1 MGYFASETHP
11 SPQFYTWTTKEYI
24 YIAAETV
31 VGILT
36 VLTNG
41 LVLLAMMRYSSLR
54 TITNCYIGSLSVADI
69 LVGLLV
75 PPLIAVT
82 KAGLPRNFYACVLIN
97 SLVLVCV
104 TISVLSLFC
113 VALDR
118 YWAVLHPIAR
128 RKVATT
134 GRALQLVAAMWVLGI
149 FIGLIPLM
157 GWHNSPEGF
166 GLCSFVRVIDL
177 GYIVYLNFFGFIIP
191 ILLAMLY
198 MHVHILVAFRSMC
211 KNRTGKV
218 PEGRTPITARELKM
232 FKTLSLMFGLF
243 ALCWLPLNIID
254 CMQLW
259 FGVHVD
265 IKVINFAVLLTHC
278 NSFIDPILYA
288 INQPGFRRVLKNYV
302 PRFFTHDKDA
312 TDTDLQS
319 VSVTSR
325 MYVEPGHE
333 GRVGMAGQADQ
344 ICTEVM
350 TPHMDSKSLHQHSVA
365 EVATEEK
372 ESEVDMTCI
381 QILSPEKVNPTV
393 MTESPLSSKD
403 IEPMIAISGEDS
415 SKGMELVTRKLS
427 GPSTNTENKSA
438 TLITKNSG
446 CYKEMGLKGTM
457 NTTSCSYENLGLIAP
472 ERKGPSPT
480 EQTEQ
485 IANGKIDQMCKS
497 PSSTEQTE
505 QIANCKI
512 ALMSNG
518 PSSTEQ
524 TEQIANGKIDQMCKS
539 PSSSEQREQIANGK
553 IDQMCKSRSFTEQRE
568 QIANGKIDQMCK
580 SPSSTEQREQIANG
594 KIDQMCKSPSSTE
607 QREQIANG
615 KIDQMCKSPS
625 STEQREQI
633 ANGKI
638 DQMCKSP
645 SSYFCNLLLLFIS
658 FLFPLV
664 FIVVIFC
671 YASFNDNEVKSFVR
685 HTLCLFPTA

>member
-1 MGYFASETHP
+1 MGYLASETHP
-11 SPQFYTWTTKEYI
+11 KPHFYTWTTKEYI

-36 VLTNG
+36 VVTNG
-41 LVLLAMMRYSSLR
+41 LVLLAMMRYRSLR
-54 TITNCYIGSLSVADI
+54 TVTNCYIGSLSVADI

-82 KAGLPRNFYACVLIN
+82 KAGLPRNFYACILTN
-97 SLVLVCV
+97 SLVLVFV
-104 TISVLSLFC
+104 SISVLSLFC

-128 RKVATT
+128 RNVATT
-134 GRALQLVAAMWVLGI
+134 ERALLLVAAMWVLGI
-149 FIGLIPLM
+149 FLGFVPLM

-166 GLCSFVRVIDL
+166 RLCSFVRVIDL
-177 GYIVYLNFFGFIIP
+177 GYIVYLNFFGFLIP

-198 MHVHILVAFRSMC
+198 MHVHILLAFRNMC

-243 ALCWLPLNIID
+243 AMCWLPLNIID

-265 IKVINFAVLLTHC
+265 SKVIMFTVLLTHC

-288 INQPGFRRVLKNYV
+288 IYQPGFRNVLKNYV
-302 PRFFTHDKDA
+302 PRFFTDDKDA
-312 TDTDLQS
+312 TDNDLQN
-319 VSVTSR
+319 VTVTSK
-325 MYVEPGHE
+325 MYEE
-333 GRVGMAGQADQ
+333 RVGMAGQADQ
-344 ICTEVM
+344 TCTEAI
-350 TPHMDSKSLHQHSVA
+350 TPRMDSKSLHQNSLA
-365 EVATEEK
+365 KVATEEK
-372 ESEVDMTCI
+372 GSEVEMPCI

-403 IEPMIAISGEDS
+403 IEPMIAISGKDS

-446 CYKEMGLKGTM
+446 CYKEMGLKDTM
-457 NTTSCSYENLGLIAP
+457 NTISGSYKNLGLIAL
-472 ERKGPSPT
+472 ERKSPSPT
-480 EQTEQ
+480 EQREQ

-505 QIANCKI
+505 QITIGKVDQ
-512 ALMSNG
+512 MSKS

-524 TEQIANGKIDQMCKS
+524 TEQIANGKIDQMSKI
-539 PSSSEQREQIANGK
+539 PSSTEQTEQIANGK
-553 IDQMCKSRSFTEQRE
+553 IDQMSKSPSSTEQTE
-568 QIANGKIDQMCK
+568 QIANGKIDQMSK
-580 SPSSTEQREQIANG
+580 SPSSTEQTEQIANG
-594 KIDQMCKSPSSTE
+594 KIDQMSKSPSSTE
-607 QREQIANG
+607 QTEQIANG
-615 KIDQMCKSPS
+615 KIDQISKSPS
-625 STEQREQI
+625 STEQTEQI

-638 DQMCKSP
+638 ALANKDLRPTERTEQIASGKDSALGH
-645 SSYFCNLLLLFIS
+645 STDG
-658 FLFPLV
+658 PL
-664 FIVVIFC
+664 
-671 YASFNDNEVKSFVR
+671 Y
-685 HTLCLFPTA
+685 

>member
-1 MGYFASETHP
+1 MGYLASAVHP
-11 SPQFYTWTTKEYI
+11 RPRFYTWTTKDYI

-41 LVLLAMMRYSSLR
+41 LVLLAMMRYRSLR

-82 KAGLPRNFYACVLIN
+82 KAGLPRNFYSCILTN
-97 SLVLVCV
+97 SIVLVFV
-104 TISVLSLFC
+104 NISVLSLFC

-191 ILLAMLY
+191 VLLAMLY

-243 ALCWLPLNIID
+243 ALCWLPLNIIK

-259 FGVHVD
+259 FGVRVD

-302 PRFFTHDKDA
+302 PRFFTDVTEA
-312 TDTDLQS
+312 TDTELLS
-319 VSVTSR
+319 VTVTSR

-333 GRVGMAGQADQ
+333 GSVGMAGKADQ
-344 ICTEVM
+344 TCTEVM

-372 ESEVDMTCI
+372 ECEVDMPCI

-393 MTESPLSSKD
+393 MTESPLSSED
-403 IEPMIAISGEDS
+403 IEPTIAISGEDS

-446 CYKEMGLKGTM
+446 FYKEMGSKGTM
-457 NTTSCSYENLGLIAP
+457 NTTSGSDKKLGLIAL
-472 ERKGPSPT
+472 ERTSPSPT

-485 IANGKIDQMCKS
+485 IANGKIDQMSKS

-512 ALMSNG
+512 ALMSKGPSKIALMSKGPSSTEQMEQIANG
-518 PSSTEQ
+518 KINQMSKCPSSTEQ
-524 TEQIANGKIDQMCKS
+524 TEQIPNGKIDQMSKS
-539 PSSSEQREQIANGK
+539 PSSTEQTEQITNGKIALGSNSPSSTEQTNQIANGKIALGSNSASSTDQTEQIANGK
-553 IDQMCKSRSFTEQRE
+553 IALANKDLRSTERTE
-568 QIANGKIDQMCK
+568 QIASGKDLALGH
-580 SPSSTEQREQIANG
+580 SADG
-594 KIDQMCKSPSSTE
+594 
-607 QREQIANG
+607 
-615 KIDQMCKSPS
+615 
-625 STEQREQI
+625 
-633 ANGKI
+633 
-638 DQMCKSP
+638 
-645 SSYFCNLLLLFIS
+645 
-658 FLFPLV
+658 PL
-664 FIVVIFC
+664 
-671 YASFNDNEVKSFVR
+671 Y
-685 HTLCLFPTA
+685 

>member
-1 MGYFASETHP
+1 MGYFASEGHP
-11 SPQFYTWTTKEYI
+11 RPRFYTWTTKEYI

-36 VLTNG
+36 VVTNG
-41 LVLLAMMRYSSLR
+41 LVLLAMMRYRRLR
-54 TITNCYIGSLSVADI
+54 TVTNCYIGSLSVVDI

-82 KAGLPRNFYACVLIN
+82 KAGLPRNFYACVLTN
-97 SLVLVCV
+97 SLVLVFV
-104 TISVLSLFC
+104 SISVLSLFC

-128 RKVATT
+128 LNVATT
-134 GRALQLVAAMWVLGI
+134 GRALLLVAAMWVLGI
-149 FIGLIPLM
+149 FLGLIPLM

-166 GLCSFVRVIDL
+166 RLCSFVRVIDL
-177 GYIVYLNFFGFIIP
+177 GYIVYLKFFGFLIP

-198 MHVHILVAFRSMC
+198 MHVHILLEFRSMC

-243 ALCWLPLNIID
+243 ALCWLPLNIIN

-265 IKVINFAVLLTHC
+265 SKVIMFAVLLTHC

-288 INQPGFRRVLKNYV
+288 INQPGFRKVLKNYV
-302 PRFFTHDKDA
+302 PRFFTDDKDA
-312 TDTDLQS
+312 TDNDRQS
-319 VSVTSR
+319 GTVTSR

-344 ICTEVM
+344 SCTEMM
-350 TPHMDSKSLHQHSVA
+350 TPHMDSMSLHQNSVA
-365 EVATEEK
+365 KVATEEK
-372 ESEVDMTCI
+372 GSEVDMPCI
-381 QILSPEKVNPTV
+381 QILSLEKVNPTV

-403 IEPMIAISGEDS
+403 IQPMIAISGKGS

-446 CYKEMGLKGTM
+446 CYKEMGSKGTM
-457 NTTSCSYENLGLIAP
+457 NTSSGSYKNMGLLTL
-472 ERKGPSPT
+472 ERKSPSPTEQREQIANGKIDQMSKSPSST

-485 IANGKIDQMCKS
+485 IANGKIALMSKGPSFTEPTEQIANGKIDQMSKS
-497 PSSTEQTE
+497 PSPTEQTE

-512 ALMSNG
+512 ALMSKGPSSTEQTEQIANG
-518 PSSTEQ
+518 TIALGSSSPSSTELTEQIANGKIALGSKSPSSTEQ
-524 TEQIANGKIDQMCKS
+524 TEQIANGKIALANKDLR
-539 PSSSEQREQIANGK
+539 PTEQTEQIASGK
-553 IDQMCKSRSFTEQRE
+553 DSALGHSTDGPLYPKCDTKNDTCK
-568 QIANGKIDQMCK
+568 
-580 SPSSTEQREQIANG
+580 
-594 KIDQMCKSPSSTE
+594 
-607 QREQIANG
+607 
-615 KIDQMCKSPS
+615 
-625 STEQREQI
+625 
-633 ANGKI
+633 
-638 DQMCKSP
+638 
-645 SSYFCNLLLLFIS
+645 
-658 FLFPLV
+658 
-664 FIVVIFC
+664 
-671 YASFNDNEVKSFVR
+671 
-685 HTLCLFPTA
+685 